1 MPTRN
6 SLSSFFLSDSVSS
19 VRSVV
24 IENRQNVLSKI
35 SNTALLMSPLEGSA
49 RFVQASWRRRFC
61 TLYPKRY
68 KERQQQQQRVLL
80 EGGNSDMS
88 DVTSSPFV
96 TINVT
101 SKETLLFLSAKNIH
115 HGKMSSMN
123 NFWIFFCTLIF
134 LLQNH
139 CVLAQQAKCDTIED
153 PFMFCT
159 GGSYN
164 GQLKPFPE
172 NINCATSLCKSGTD
186 SAACCATSAKCNTI
200 TEPTMFCTGGSYNGQ
215 LKPSPEN
222 INCATSICKSGTDS
236 AACCAMDAC
245 VNDQKTTANDLTG
258 SQVCA
263 CGSEICDATKKYCD
277 TTGTGGTGTCS
288 FSNIPS
294 CSDDTGMSPTNEGC
308 HCEGTSECSAGEYCL
323 ASASGNSCTAHPT
336 CTNTLRT
343 SINSGT
349 TCTCG
354 ASTCDSTTGMFCL
367 ASTSSCH
374 KTGAQICN
382 NEDGSILLGSSSAPL
397 SACKCNQ
404 TVCHSW
410 DPTDKIH
417 KDVYCSAHHNL
428 CHETS
433 ACIFPL
439 GDRPSIDEASCQCG
453 QTVCITLRNPYCTA
467 DYSLCHNKPT
477 CTNRKGAVPNKFF
490 RYDECLCKPNFPDPL
505 QNNEA
510 HTTATQLSNDQD
522 VGNYNTMHTV
532 TATPLFPYCDYQPSG
547 HVFPMTVSETLTPSY
562 RWSFPTC
569 PFQDGETEN
578 PYECQCGARPT
589 WNVNYPA
596 ADSISGKPA
605 GEWSPDCSYGV
616 KNVPKTPDR
625 IVGLVCAPDKSEGE
639 RCSPPICENV
649 DGTQVNDL
657 SGFQS
662 QGMCQCGNVVCKRP
676 NLIGV
681 EFCDSWDTSK
691 NNQGVG
697 PCHSGSY
704 CLASSNSCR
713 SEPLCVVRD
722 GSEENDPS
730 LGICMCGTS
739 LCSAVTG
746 FVCDESTNKCQPASS
761 CEHTDGKTVNKAAC
775 HCGNNVICDPKQNG
789 LWCSVT
795 GTTGTCAKNEG
806 YIILKSGTCKTSG
819 YKPIRRSGKVW
830 TFTLNSTAFVWP
842 TARDRYPTGHDFA
855 GALKLVTVTQATSG
869 ASGFLSKPPCNG
881 GQDCISSPAF
891 QVHTTPGSN
900 DFDATGVLVIDGSSC
915 PSSDKEPNHCITS
928 DKFDVNIPLSWES
941 DSLAD
946 VCQENEK
953 HCLTYPSLPNCLAAA
968 KVLFSFDSAMEKS
981 SNVHFTMGQK
991 VLGSEGGSLS
1001 GLNACSRTTNT
1012 DENFH
1017 HHFCDEK
1024 SPLKGPD
1031 GCWLETPNQLD
1042 YLLHMNVY
1050 SHDETGFTLCS
1061 PKKVCL
1067 CAAQRVPCRNMNGT
1081 MATEKECLCDDS
1093 LICTEGQFCTAK
1105 GALNTQKTEPALA
1118 MCSVGPRCEENKG
1131 DEVNVVDCICGS
1143 VSCTAKTGRYCFF
1156 DPGSSTSVA
1165 SSKCGFHRL
1174 DPPPG
1179 SGGGPSFTSTIR
1191 QADTPLACPSDLW
1204 EQVSLL
1210 DAHQIF
1216 LFLFPISYFLFPIL
1230 FLFPFSANKNISL

>member
-1 MPTRN
+1 M
-6 SLSSFFLSDSVSS
+6 DC
-19 VRSVV
+19 
-24 IENRQNVLSKI
+24 
-35 SNTALLMSPLEGSA
+35 EGSWG
-49 RFVQASWRRRFC
+49 SC
-61 TLYPKRY
+61 MTDC
-68 KERQQQQQRVLL
+68 QQ
-80 EGGNSDMS
+80 
-88 DVTSSPFV
+88 TF
-96 TINVT
+96 TI
-101 SKETLLFLSAKNIH
+101 SKEAFGGSECIAAHMDKR
-115 HGKMSSMN
+115 
-123 NFWIFFCTLIF
+123 
-134 LLQNH
+134 
-139 CVLAQQAKCDTIED
+139 A
-153 PFMFCT
+153 CT
-159 GGSYN
+159 GG
-164 GQLKPFPE
+164 PCVP
-172 NINCATSLCKSGTD
+172 
-186 SAACCATSAKCNTI
+186 
-200 TEPTMFCTGGSYNGQ
+200 
-215 LKPSPEN
+215 
-222 INCATSICKSGTDS
+222 
-236 AACCAMDAC
+236 DAC

-263 CGSEICDATKKYCD
+263 CGSQICDATKKYCD
-277 TTGTGGTGTCS
+277 TTGVGGTGTCS
-288 FSNIPS
+288 FSNLPS
-294 CSDDTGMSPTNEGC
+294 CSDDTGVSPTNEGC

-354 ASTCDSTTGMFCL
+354 ASTCDSTTGMFCSE
-367 ASTSSCH
+367 STSSCH
-374 KTGAQICN
+374 KTEAQICN

-397 SACKCNQ
+397 SACQCAQ

-410 DPTDKIH
+410 DPTDKVH
-417 KDVYCSAHHNL
+417 KDVYCSAKFSL
-428 CHETS
+428 CHETA

-439 GDRPSIDEASCQCG
+439 GDRPSIASCQCG
-453 QTVCITLRNPYCTA
+453 QTVCRSTLGNPFCTA

-510 HTTATQLSNDQD
+510 HTAATQLSNNQD
-522 VGNYNTMHTV
+522 VANGNSMHTV
-532 TATPLFPYCDYQPSG
+532 TSTPLFPYCDYQPSG
-547 HVFPMTVSETLTPSY
+547 HIFPMTVSETSTPSY

-589 WNVNYPA
+589 RNVNYPA
-596 ADSISGKPA
+596 TDGVYGGAV

-616 KNVPKTPDR
+616 KFLPKTPDR
-625 IVGLVCAPDKSEGE
+625 IVGLVCAPDKPEGE

-649 DGTQVNDL
+649 KGTQVNDL

-681 EFCDSWDTSK
+681 EFCDNWDTSK

-722 GSEENDPS
+722 GSAENDPS
-730 LGICMCGTS
+730 LGNCMCGTS
-739 LCSAVTG
+739 LCTAETG
-746 FVCDESTNKCQPASS
+746 FVCDESTNKCEPASS
-761 CEHTDGKTVNKAAC
+761 CEHTDGQAVNKAAC

-795 GTTGTCAKNEG
+795 GTTGICAKNEG

-830 TFTLNSTAFVWP
+830 TFTLNSIASVWS
-842 TARDRYPTGHDFA
+842 TARDRYPDGHDFA

-869 ASGFLSKPPCNG
+869 ASGFLSKPPSVTG
-881 GQDCISSPAF
+881 SSSPAF
-891 QVHTTPGSN
+891 QVHTTPGSK
-900 DFDATGVLVIDGSSC
+900 DFDETGIIAIDGSSC
-915 PSSDKEPNHCITS
+915 PSSDPEPNHCITS
-928 DKFDVNIPLSWES
+928 DEFDINTPLSWES
-941 DSLAD
+941 DSLVD

-953 HCLTYPSLPNCLAAA
+953 QCLTYPSLPNCLAAA
-968 KVLFSFDSAMEKS
+968 KVLFSFDSATEKS
-981 SNVHFTMGQK
+981 SSMHITKGQK
-991 VLGSEGGSLS
+991 VLGSAGGSLS
-1001 GLNACSRTTNT
+1001 ELNACSRTTNNDDPT
-1012 DENFH
+1012 DH

-1042 YLLHMNVY
+1042 FLLHMNVY
-1050 SHDETGFTLCS
+1050 SQDETGFTLCS

-1093 LICTEGQFCTAK
+1093 LICTEGQFCIGK

-1118 MCSVGPRCEENKG
+1118 ICSVGPRCEENKG

-1143 VSCTAKTGRYCFF
+1143 ATCTAKTGRYCFF
-1156 DPGSSTSVA
+1156 DPGSSNTPTREA

-1179 SGGGPSFTSTIR
+1179 SDSSVPGPSFTSTIT
-1191 QADTPLACPSDLW
+1191 QADTSLACPSNLW

-1216 LFLFPISYFLFPIL
+1216 VFVFFLFLFPL
-1230 FLFPFSANKNISL
+1230 NKKNLL